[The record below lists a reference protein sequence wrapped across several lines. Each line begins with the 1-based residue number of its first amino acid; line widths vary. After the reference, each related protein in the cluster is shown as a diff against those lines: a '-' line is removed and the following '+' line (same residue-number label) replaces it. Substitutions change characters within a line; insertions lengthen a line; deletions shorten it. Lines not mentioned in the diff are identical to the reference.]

1 MIKIAM
7 CDDNK
12 EELARMRSHCMAYSA
27 KHPEYD
33 IRVSSFEDSHVLL
46 SHIGNKCDFDV
57 MILDIYMPN
66 LTGMELARALRK
78 KDDACALIFLTT
90 SANHAV
96 EAFSLNATHY
106 IVKPY
111 TAEQF
116 DIALDKAF
124 SQREKRRKAK
134 ITLKSASGVSTIVF
148 DEFQYAET
156 EGHFQHIHLAD
167 GMILRTRM
175 TSIELYEMLSHDGR
189 FYKYGSSYIINLEKV
204 RQITSEHIVLET
216 TTKLQ
221 MQRRQFKPLTD
232 RYTQYSLRKGR

>member
-1 MIKIAM
+1 MIKIAI

-12 EELARMRSHCMAYSA
+12 EELARMRTHCVAYSA

-33 IRVSSFEDSHVLL
+33 VRVSSFEDSYILL
-46 SHIGNKCDFDV
+46 SHIEKKNDFDV

-66 LTGMELARALRK
+66 LSGIELARELRK

-90 SANHAV
+90 SDNHAV

-111 TAEQF
+111 TSEQF
-116 DIALDKAF
+116 DVALDKAF
-124 SQREKRRKAK
+124 AQREKRNKAK
-134 ITLKSASGVSTIVF
+134 INLKSVSGVTTILF
-148 DEFQYAET
+148 DDFLYSET

-167 GMILRTRM
+167 GTNLRIRI

-204 RQITSEHIVLET
+204 KQITLDHIILET

-232 RYTQYSLRKGR
+232 RYTQYSLSKER